1 MSVFK
6 KIHMIVSIA
15 FYNFYMW
22 HKNTRIIATFILSFI
37 LCFLLTDKTV
47 QFARTHETTM
57 QLVEAFVWTFGD
69 SNSILLISLLLLLLF
84 ADMPFISAGT
94 PLYLVRT
101 TRKLWVA
108 GQLLYTFLSTV
119 IYLSFVLLS
128 TSVLCMRYA
137 FIKNTWS
144 RTAAILAYSEEG
156 EEIALPAF
164 VKTLEMSRP
173 YQCMAVIFI
182 LMLSY
187 TLVMVFLMLLFNLW
201 KGQIAG
207 VCSVV
212 IFSTYGLLL
221 NPENLINLLKLPV
234 QLSYKARVFV
244 GWISPLNHAT
254 YHMHNFGYDNLP
266 TITQTLLIFGGLFLI
281 LIAGTIGI
289 MKKYNFQFRGTE
301 G

>member
-1 MSVFK
+1 MNVFRKLHMVASVA
-6 KIHMIVSIA
+6 S
-15 FYNFYMW
+15 YNFYMW
-22 HKNTRIIATFILSFI
+22 HKNTRVIATFILSFI

-47 QFARTHETTM
+47 QFAQAHETTM

-69 SNSILLISLLLLLLF
+69 SNSILLVSLLLLLLF
-84 ADMPFISAGT
+84 ADMPFISPAT

-108 GQLLYTFLSTV
+108 GQLLYTALSTI
-119 IYLSFVLLS
+119 IYLGFVLAS
-128 TSVLCMRYA
+128 TAVLCMRYA
-137 FIKNTWS
+137 FVKNTWR

-156 EEIALPAF
+156 KEIALPAF

-173 YQCMAVIFI
+173 YECMAVIFL

-187 TLVMVFLMLLFNLW
+187 TLVMVFLMLFFNLW

-207 VCSVV
+207 VCSVI

-221 NPENLINLLKLPV
+221 NPQNIIQLLDMPP
-234 QLSYKARVFV
+234 QLAYKARVFV
-244 GWISPLNHAT
+244 GWVSPLNHAT

-266 TITQTLLIFGGLFLI
+266 TIQQTLFVFGGLFIVLI
-281 LIAGTIGI
+281 GATVLI

>member
-1 MSVFK
+1 MNVFK
-6 KIHMIVSIA
+6 KIHMIISIA
-15 FYNFYMW
+15 SYNFYMW

-47 QFARTHETTM
+47 QFALTHETTM

-108 GQLLYTFLSTV
+108 GQLLYTFLATV

-128 TSVLCMRYA
+128 TSILCMRYA

-221 NPENLINLLKLPV
+221 NPENLINLLKLPE

-266 TITQTLLIFGGLFLI
+266 TISQTLLIFGGLFLI